1 MIINCAEYLTH
12 HNLGLSSV
20 DMYSNVLLAGCRCV
34 ELDCWDGPNGKPI
47 IYHGYT
53 LTSKILF
60 EDVVHAIKTH
70 AFSSS
75 PYPVILSLE
84 NHCSLDQQQY
94 MAKVFRDVLGEY
106 LVTDGLSRSTWH
118 SVTPNL
124 PSPQALRHKIL
135 IKNKKRYEQVER
147 PMSENSVT
155 ELIAKA
161 HVLESKARRANNK
174 VKTED
179 DDGYTDA
186 ERAILKKAVKIK
198 GVKSDALRH
207 IESASGSKVHK
218 ELSDLVV
225 HCESIPFVSFANS
238 KQSNTCMQMSSFS
251 EGKSIA
257 EKESKDWMAHN
268 HRQLTRTYPS
278 GVRIDSSN
286 YDPMQFWACGA
297 QLVALNY
304 QTTDVPMQINRAMFE
319 RNAQAGYVLK
329 PKRLSDK
336 PSFEVTGTEPIPG
349 VAPMI
354 LSITVVSGMDLP
366 IKQDSKIAVTVQSF
380 GVPADNIVRTI
391 VCAVR
396 FQYLNSISGISNEQ
410 EIRRAQTLEGK
421 IRIWNGMH

>member
-1 MIINCAEYLTH
+1 
-12 HNLGLSSV
+12 
-20 DMYSNVLLAGCRCV
+20 MYSNVLLAGCRCV
-34 ELDCWDGPNGKPI
+34 ELDCWDGPSGKPI

-135 IKNKKRYEQVER
+135 IKNKKRYEQIER
-147 PMSENSVT
+147 PMSENSVA

-161 HVLESKARRANNK
+161 HVLESKARRANSK
-174 VKTED
+174 VKAED
-179 DDGYTDA
+179 GDGYTDA

-225 HCESIPFVSFANS
+225 HCESIPFVSFTNS
-238 KQSNTCMQMSSFS
+238 KQSNTRMQMSSFS
-251 EGKSIA
+251 EGKGVGIA

-278 GVRIDSSN
+278 GVRIESSN

-354 LSITVVSGMDLP
+354 LSITIISGMDLP
-366 IKQDSKIAVTVQSF
+366 IKQSSKIAVTVQSF
-380 GVPADNIVRTI
+380 GVPADNIVFMTLSELCHFLI
-391 VCAVR
+391 ITGVPN
-396 FQYLNSISGISNEQ
+396 QQ
-410 EIRRAQTLEGK
+410 EIRGAPALERE
-421 IRIWNGMH
+421 I